1 MKERK
6 ILTKEEIPGLTY
18 DELIEHIRLS
28 KVNSDEYEGLF
39 QIMKEELIL
48 REPTINYSCVKCSHD
63 KFEVREFR
71 ASGGGLSAFFD
82 IQSEKY
88 RVICCMR
95 CKYSESYHGR
105 ASPGQQTLDFLF
117 GG

>member
-1 MKERK
+1 MRKNILNKED
-6 ILTKEEIPGLTY
+6 IANLTY

-39 QIMKEELIL
+39 QTMKNELML
-48 REPTINYSCVKCSHD
+48 REPTINYSCFKCSHE
-63 KFEVREFR
+63 KFEVRQFR

-88 RVICCMR
+88 RVICCQR
-95 CKYSESYHGR
+95 CKYSELYHGTV
-105 ASPGQQTLDFLF
+105 SPGQQTLDFLF